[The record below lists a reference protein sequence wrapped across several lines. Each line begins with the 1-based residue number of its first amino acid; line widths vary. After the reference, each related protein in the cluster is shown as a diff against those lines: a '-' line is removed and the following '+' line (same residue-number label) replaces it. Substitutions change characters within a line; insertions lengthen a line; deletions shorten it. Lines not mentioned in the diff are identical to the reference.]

1 VISAGLKVWKMT
13 TIEVCPVCQEK
24 TNPEA
29 FPICSRCGVLL
40 VDPEDLDLSP
50 EADLTVIFKRA
61 RLTYL
66 Q

>member
-1 VISAGLKVWKMT
+1 MT
-13 TIEVCPVCQEK
+13 TPTEICPVCNEK

-40 VDPEDLDLSP
+40 VDIDDLDLSP
-50 EADLTVIFKRA
+50 NADLTVIFKQA
-61 RLTYL
+61 KLTYL